1 MRFALFL
8 LVVLA
13 IVGIAM
19 GLPTRVAIEQ
29 HEGDLFHMIDAG
41 LRLQA
46 GEIPHLDFMTPL
58 GILSIAPMALFLSL
72 GFAGGK
78 AALLSNLLVAI
89 LITPVL
95 WWVGQTRMEGKMRF
109 FFGASMLI
117 LVSALTYGG
126 GSVSTS
132 LSMYYNR
139 WSWAVVF
146 ILLVAIL
153 WRAPEGEK
161 PYKLGLLTG
170 IGLSLLALTKM
181 TFFIAFAPPI
191 AIMLV
196 VQRRYRVAGIASLV
210 GGIVLIATTLAFGPA
225 FWVSYA
231 QDLFQVAFN
240 SQRSQPGENLL
251 AVFSAPRFLAGTAS
265 IVAAIIWLRKTGQEQ
280 MGLFLL
286 LLLPAFAFTTWQN
299 WGNDPK
305 WLFLVGLV
313 VVAKLRVVSRAREQ
327 GAIIATIAF
336 VALAPTMTTLTV
348 SLPRGVF
355 AEWER
360 FGRIVDAGPISDIWL
375 VKDRLNSAD
384 VIMPALGLE
393 GDTPERV
400 FLGAE
405 IPNCRV
411 YDGLVRLAVA
421 YAQQIA
427 RRPEAAGAGIFLAD
441 LVNIMPLISDQR
453 RLKGGAPW
461 YYGGDS
467 GFADMDFVVIPKCPM
482 NADARDKAMDALEAS
497 DVQLELVEETPQ
509 MFLFAVNRPQ

>member
-78 AALLSNLLVAI
+78 AALLSNLLVAM

-210 GGIVLIATTLAFGPA
+210 GGIVLIATTLAPHSGCHMRRIFSRLPSTHSAASPAKTCWLFSARHA
-225 FWVSYA
+225 FW
-231 QDLFQVAFN
+231 
-240 SQRSQPGENLL
+240 
-251 AVFSAPRFLAGTAS
+251 
-265 IVAAIIWLRKTGQEQ
+265 
-280 MGLFLL
+280 
-286 LLLPAFAFTTWQN
+286 
-299 WGNDPK
+299 
-305 WLFLVGLV
+305 
-313 VVAKLRVVSRAREQ
+313 RAR
-327 GAIIATIAF
+327 
-336 VALAPTMTTLTV
+336 
-348 SLPRGVF
+348 
-355 AEWER
+355 
-360 FGRIVDAGPISDIWL
+360 
-375 VKDRLNSAD
+375 
-384 VIMPALGLE
+384 
-393 GDTPERV
+393 
-400 FLGAE
+400 
-405 IPNCRV
+405 
-411 YDGLVRLAVA
+411 
-421 YAQQIA
+421 
-427 RRPEAAGAGIFLAD
+427 RR
-441 LVNIMPLISDQR
+441 SWR
-453 RLKGGAPW
+453 RL
-461 YYGGDS
+461 S
-467 GFADMDFVVIPKCPM
+467 GFAKQGRNRWACSCFFCCLLLRLPHGKTGETIRNGFFWSGLSWLPNC
-482 NADARDKAMDALEAS
+482 ALSAARAS
-497 DVQLELVEETPQ
+497 RVSSSQQSLSSLWRRQ
-509 MFLFAVNRPQ
+509 